1 MLSDQEPG
9 SALSATSLISA
20 REHYLSCAPVD
31 GFCRYL
37 AQFLGGRLFDPV
49 YTTETLR
56 PKAFYCIA
64 GLEDAYEQ
72 FLLEADNKAYF
83 LRMQHLRD
91 PMLKALAENNNTG
104 LHELI
109 VKLYEGRLISKN
121 SRQWL
126 HENEPHLCELIAFA
140 CEVLKSDSPEPR
152 LFGVPDGPGMSAF
165 LSRIYAIMIGNFIA
179 YESRIVAALCLFIR
193 EYCRGQDMDL
203 PKELSLGRIQGWGKG
218 KKDNGRNASWERG
231 DFFSVDTLKRRHQ
244 RESEYAFSN
253 IKASWMVNRAV
264 ELARR
269 EARPAWLEAD
279 FPVRRI
285 EAALYMMGAKL
296 PSPEHSGL

>member
-1 MLSDQEPG
+1 MSSDQEQDLE
-9 SALSATSLISA
+9 LSGASLISA
-20 REHYLSCAPVD
+20 REHYLGSESVE

-37 AQFLGGRLFDPV
+37 AQFLAGRAFDPV

-64 GLEDAYEQ
+64 SLEDAYEQ
-72 FLLEADNKAYF
+72 FMMEADNKAYF
-83 LRMQHLRD
+83 LRMQQLRE
-91 PMLKALAENNNTG
+91 PMLKALAANDNSG
-104 LHELI
+104 LKELI

-140 CEVLKSDSPEPR
+140 CDVLTSDSPEHR
-152 LFGVPDGPGMSAF
+152 IFGVPRGPGMSAF
-165 LSRIYAIMIGNFIA
+165 LSRIYAILIGDFIA
-179 YESRIVAALCLFIR
+179 YESRIVATLCLFIR
-193 EYCRGQDMDL
+193 EYCRSCNMDL
-203 PKELSLGRIQGWGKG
+203 PKELALGRIQGWGKG
-218 KKDNGRNASWERG
+218 KKDNGRNASWPG
-231 DFFSVDTLKRRHQ
+231 GKFLSVDTLKRRHQ
-244 RESEYAFSN
+244 RESDYAFSN

-264 ELARR
+264 ELARN
-269 EARPAWLEAD
+269 ETRPAWLEAG

-285 EAALYMMGAKL
+285 EAAFYMMGAKL